1 MSYHIYTTSSLILK
15 RKNFGE
21 ADLMLYVLTK
31 DFGLILASAK
41 SARLLASKNKGF
53 LQEYSF
59 VSISCVKGKNGWKI
73 TNVVGEGDTFS
84 DYRKGGQE
92 ILAKVSSVLIKMITG
107 ESPHREVFL
116 TVKSGFEFLKN
127 LEEKYVLN
135 FEVLIVLRILFELG
149 YVARDDNSEK
159 FLNDMTHW
167 DIDLLKKVE
176 IEKRNLI
183 DLINKALK
191 ESHL

>member
-1 MSYHIYTTSSLILK
+1 
-15 RKNFGE
+15 
-21 ADLMLYVLTK
+21 MLYVLTK